1 MVLLREKFN
10 SNLGLR
16 LPRRS
21 YANYYGAPA
30 ELGQAA
36 LLSSCKE
43 SSIAAAQRDGGKDAG
58 SRKERALGMGM
69 GAAVPNRRCGG
80 LRRGC
85 CWRTRRPWLSGPS
98 PPP

>member
-21 YANYYGAPA
+21 YANYYGVPA

-43 SSIAAAQRDGGKDAG
+43 SSIAAAQRDGGEGCWEQEGAG
-58 SRKERALGMGM
+58 FGDGD
-69 GAAVPNRRCGG
+69 GG
-80 LRRGC
+80 C
-85 CWRTRRPWLSGPS
+85 ST
-98 PPP
+98 